1 MSDELAE
8 LLLYTIEKRNRQL
21 EKVGEV
27 IIALYDMRLDA
38 VNRMNS
44 EECRTLRKIDDM
56 LREAMGDGEEWMT
69 E

>member
-8 LLLYTIEKRNRQL
+8 LLLYTIEKRNLQL

-44 EECRTLRKIDDM
+44 EESRTLRKIDAM

>member
-1 MSDELAE
+1 MSDEMEE
-8 LLLYTIEKRNRQL
+8 LMFSAIKRKNRQL

-56 LREAMGDGEEWMT
+56 LREAMKEVEE

>member
-8 LLLYTIEKRNRQL
+8 LLLYTIEKRNLQL

-27 IIALYDMRLDA
+27 IIALYDMRTDA
-38 VNRMNS
+38 IKRGNS
-44 EECRTLRKIDDM
+44 EESHTLRKIDGM

>member
-1 MSDELAE
+1 MSDEMEE
-8 LLLYTIEKRNRQL
+8 LLFTAIKRKNRQL

-27 IIALYDMRLDA
+27 IIALYGMRLDA

>member
-1 MSDELAE
+1 MSDEMEE
-8 LLLYTIEKRNRQL
+8 LLFSAIKRKNRQL

-38 VNRMNS
+38 VNRGNS
-44 EECRTLRKIDDM
+44 EESRTLRKIDDM